1 MLKMTSRERFLTA
14 LNGKEPDMVPIH
26 ELLLSRPLYQEVLG
40 YTPEAYDPESVC
52 NLAIKIGYDS
62 TLLSFGGMSTLSE
75 NPAVKEKE
83 GAYTDEWGTVYQ
95 KHEATWPSDAP
106 VGYPIS
112 NWEDLKNYVWPD
124 PWSESRLDHI
134 KVGRKMLDEHQM
146 ALIGSVRGPFSASWL
161 LTGMPKFLLD
171 FYDDPEMIDYILT
184 RCTDF
189 YIVGARRMAEAG
201 VDAIYIADDYGF
213 KTSPFMSPQ
222 TFEKYILP
230 QLNRMVEA
238 IRETTALPILHSDGY
253 IQPLLDSIMNNVPL
267 AGLNPLERGAGMD
280 IAHVK
285 KTYGHK
291 VAIIGNVDQQTTLVS
306 GTKEDVIEETKK
318 CIKIAAPGG
327 GYVLAS
333 DHSIHDDIPNEN
345 IFALYE
351 TGRKYGQY
359 PINIPD

>member
-1 MLKMTSRERFLTA
+1 MGKMTSRERFLTA

-26 ELLLSRPLYQEVLG
+26 ELLMSRTLFQEVLG
-40 YTPEAYDPESVC
+40 YTPEGYDTESVC

-62 TLLSFGGMSTLSE
+62 TLLSFGGMSALNE
-75 NPAVKEKE
+75 HPAVKEKE

-95 KHEATWPSDAP
+95 KHEDVWPADAP

-112 NWEDLKNYVWPD
+112 NWEDLRNYTWPD
-124 PWSESRLDHI
+124 PWSESRLDGI

-146 ALIGSVRGPFSASWL
+146 ALIGAVRGPLSASWL
-161 LTGMPKFLLD
+161 LTGFSEFMLA
-171 FYDDPEMIDYILT
+171 FYDDPEMVESILN

-213 KTSPFMSPQ
+213 KNAPFMSPQ
-222 TFEKYILP
+222 TFDKFILP
-230 QLNRMVEA
+230 QLKRMVEA
-238 IRETTALPILHSDGY
+238 IRKTTALPILHSDGY
-253 IQPLLDSIMNNVPL
+253 IRPLLDSIMNNVPL

-280 IAHVK
+280 IADVK
-285 KTYGHK
+285 KAFGHK
-291 VAIIGNVDQQTTLVS
+291 LAIIGNVNQHTTMVS
-306 GTKEDVIEETKK
+306 GKKEDVIEETKE
-318 CIKIAAPGG
+318 CIKTAAPGG
-327 GYVLAS
+327 GYVLAT

-359 PINIPD
+359 PINIPN